1 MYTHNISWTQYNKV
15 FQSHTEHNF
24 NTTADAVD
32 MHVNT
37 LKNKGVNNLKVT
49 ELSTGKVTR

>member
-15 FQSHTEHNF
+15 FQSHIEQNF